1 MRVLVNFDH
10 RDHWSVHCLAADCK
24 TLISPWVTVR
34 TDITLLR
41 LLKASGATQVQL
53 DEVAHDMAR
62 WGWGSTFIEVTETGR
77 LLMRIK

>member
-1 MRVLVNFDH
+1 MHILVNFDH

-24 TLISPWVTVR
+24 TLVRPWFTVR

-53 DEVAHDMAR
+53 DEVERDMAR
-62 WGWGSTFIEVTETGR
+62 GAGGARSS
-77 LLMRIK
+77 K